1 MSERLP
7 EDVKRAVVERAK
19 HCCEYCLTPSRYS
32 SDPLS
37 VEHIEPRGRGGSNAT
52 ENLAA
57 ACQGCNNFK
66 FVATHAADPATGTIV
81 PLYHPRQHTWTDH
94 FAWNEDY
101 TIILGRT
108 PIGRATV
115 DRLRLNRPGV
125 VNLRRVLRLVGRHP
139 PRDSETGGVSG

>member
-1 MSERLP
+1 MSERLA

-19 HCCEYCLTPSRYS
+19 RCCEYCRTPSRYG

-37 VEHIEPRGRGGSNAT
+37 VEHIVPRIRGGSSDM

-66 FVATHAADPATGTIV
+66 FVATQAVDPVTGTTV
-81 PLYHPRQHTWTDH
+81 SLYHPRRHAWNEH
-94 FAWNEDY
+94 FAWNEDC
-101 TIILGRT
+101 TLIIGRT

-115 DRLRLNRPGV
+115 ERLRLNRPGV

-139 PRDSETGGVSG
+139 QPDPGAHDHT